1 MKISIRKATQED
13 MEFITDGIIHAEMS
27 GSTKLPYQTLFGLNE
42 EETQTLIHHVIEEEI
57 DGQEWYLPNFSILEI
72 DGQPASCLS
81 SWVEGENGSGSGLLK
96 AQAMG
101 WILKEKWTNAA
112 QQLECLKSMQLA
124 RIQGALQLEC
134 IYTKKEYRGK
144 GMASKLIE
152 NCIEEALT
160 TPKKPNLAEIQLL
173 GNNEAAMR
181 SYTKCGFLLR
191 EQATSSHPEI
201 LTLLAHHTRVSLIR
215 NL

>member
-1 MKISIRKATQED
+1 MKISIRQANQQD
-13 MEFITDGIIHAEMS
+13 IAFITDGIIHAEMS
-27 GSTKLPYQTLFGLNE
+27 GTSILPYHTLFGLSVG
-42 EETQTLIHHVIEEEI
+42 ETETLIQAVIDEEI

-72 DGQPASCLS
+72 DEQPASCLS
-81 SWVEGENGSGSGLLK
+81 CWIEGENGSGSGLLK

-101 WILKEKWTNAA
+101 WILREKWTNAA

-124 RIQGALQLEC
+124 RIQSALQLEC
-134 IYTKKEYRGK
+134 IYTKKEHRGK
-144 GMASKLIE
+144 GLASKLIE
-152 NCIEEALT
+152 HCIQEALT
-160 TPKKPNLAEIQLL
+160 SPKKPNLAEIQLL

-201 LTLLAHHTRVSLIR
+201 LTLLAHDTRVSLTR

>member
-1 MKISIRKATQED
+1 MKISIRKATLVD

-27 GSTKLPYQTLFGLNE
+27 GSTKLPYQTLFGLTL
-42 EETQTLIHHVIEEEI
+42 EETQTLIRHVIEEEI

-72 DGQPASCLS
+72 DGEPATCLS
-81 SWVEGENGSGSGLLK
+81 SWIEGENGNGSGLLK
-96 AQAMG
+96 AQVMG
-101 WILKEKWTNAA
+101 WILKEKWTNAT
-112 QQLECLKSMQLA
+112 QQLECLKSIQLP
-124 RIQGALQLEC
+124 RIQSALQLEC

-144 GMASKLIE
+144 GLASKLIKH
-152 NCIEEALT
+152 CIQEAVT
-160 TPKKPNLAEIQLL
+160 SPQQPKMAEIQLL

-191 EQATSSHPEI
+191 EQSTSSHPEI
-201 LTLLAHHTRVSLIR
+201 LNLLAHHTRVSLTR